1 MCFYELFKA
10 IQESLTG
17 QSIFKMLLGSMFNI
31 QCKLSEMLI
40 DASNEWHFEIRKF
53 SNFQSGCK
61 HPEQTKTNK
70 GEKLVQAKSLFK
82 NYIAIQAFIR
92 LFSGHG
98 PQTGRC
104 VLNDKP
110 QRYGSAFVC
119 QIQSWW
125 VHYVS
130 TIHSM
135 IHPKV
140 NRTFHLQV
148 PSGRW
153 STCAGEDEAFDNWLR
168 NPHSVHQGKDAWA
181 DWWTHWFFSE
191 FNLVCPI
198 LGTT

>member
-1 MCFYELFKA
+1 MCLYMNFFKV
-10 IQESLTG
+10 IQEILNG
-17 QSIFKMLLGSMFNI
+17 HSICKILLGSMFNI
-31 QCKLSEMLI
+31 QCKLSEILN
-40 DASNEWHFEIRKF
+40 DESNEWHFEIRKC

-130 TIHSM
+130 TIYSLTVS
-135 IHPKV
+135 PKSQS
-140 NRTFHLQV
+140 NFPPAGAQWKMTDLCW
-148 PSGRW
+148 GRRSLW
-153 STCAGEDEAFDNWLR
+153 
-168 NPHSVHQGKDAWA
+168 
-181 DWWTHWFFSE
+181 
-191 FNLVCPI
+191 
-198 LGTT
+198 

>member
-1 MCFYELFKA
+1 
-10 IQESLTG
+10 
-17 QSIFKMLLGSMFNI
+17 MFNI

-82 NYIAIQAFIR
+82 NYIAIQAFTR

-125 VHYVS
+125 VHYNSPTQWFKWFTQKSIQPS
-130 TIHSM
+130 TSRCPVEDDRLVLGKTKPLITGSETHTVF
-135 IHPKV
+135 IKV
-140 NRTFHLQV
+140 KMLDQTR
-148 PSGRW
+148 P
-153 STCAGEDEAFDNWLR
+153 
-168 NPHSVHQGKDAWA
+168 
-181 DWWTHWFFSE
+181 DWWTRCVFQNS
-191 FNLVCPI
+191 I
-198 LGTT
+198 LFVQF